1 VEFAA
6 LVAWVGAAIAGAYL
20 LTVWLRNGGLRQQAT
35 KVTRFPRL
43 VMVGHPLSAVVG
55 LAVWIAYLVTGDGLY
70 AWIAF
75 GALLVVIFQGFLML
89 TRWLVSRG
97 GRHARGAEQAFPA
110 VAVLVHGIVAVT
122 TFILVFLV
130 AIQVSRS

>member
-6 LVAWVGAAIAGAYL
+6 LVAWVGAAIAGGYL

-35 KVTRFPRL
+35 KVTRFPIL
-43 VMVGHPLSAVVG
+43 VVVGHPLSAVVG
-55 LAVWIAYLVTGDGLY
+55 LIVWIAYLVTGDGVY
-70 AWIAF
+70 AWVAF
-75 GALLVVIFQGFLML
+75 AALLVVIFQGFLML

-97 GRHARGAEQAFPA
+97 GRHARGAEQAFPTI
-110 VAVLVHGIVAVT
+110 AVLVHGIVAVT
-122 TFILVFLV
+122 TFVLVFLV